1 MIDQIWQHIELTDH
15 MEQCEDIE
23 KLVYYESQMPVQT
36 IRERLSDICDVT
48 ESSFEAEM
56 NDSGEITCKGINK
69 AHGMQKYLAYAG
81 IAQEDTIA
89 FGDSMNDV
97 EMIET
102 GNAVEGLKSMAD
114 FVTKGIDEDGIAYAL
129 SKWGLI

>member
-1 MIDQIWQHIELTDH
+1 M
-15 MEQCEDIE
+15 
-23 KLVYYESQMPVQT
+23 
-36 IRERLSDICDVT
+36 T

-89 FGDSMNDV
+89 FGDGPNDFDMLEYAAV
-97 EMIET
+97 GIAM
-102 GNAVEGLKSMAD
+102 GNAVEGLKSRAD

>member
-1 MIDQIWQHIELTDH
+1 
-15 MEQCEDIE
+15 
-23 KLVYYESQMPVQT
+23 
-36 IRERLSDICDVT
+36 
-48 ESSFEAEM
+48 
-56 NDSGEITCKGINK
+56 
-69 AHGMQKYLAYAG
+69 MQKYLAYAG

-89 FGDSMNDV
+89 FGDGPNDFDMLEYAAV
-97 EMIET
+97 GIAM